1 MHSKLAL
8 VAKDPSLVE
17 DVTEAYF
24 SKGVGYLLPIRQ
36 ILRPHGESLIEPMKK
51 RLTKDATNNDEQR
64 FRAAIALAEFQN
76 EPSDLVWDRDTTKF
90 VAEQLVSA
98 NPEFQP
104 IYRKGLRSVK
114 EKLVGALAEL
124 FTDKS
129 LKETQSLSAANSL
142 ADFASDDPLQITDLL
157 MEANP
162 EQYAILYPLIKKGI
176 TADAITKLK
185 EVASA
190 LPADELGSVPRI
202 AFGQKRANAAV
213 TMLKLGEKESVLPVF
228 NWTDD
233 PEALTQF
240 IFRCKPRGIPV
251 EALLDL
257 LDLVSVDPMKY
268 PKDTRYA
275 LLLSIGEYGRS
286 EIPASRIELLIK
298 RLADWYANDP
308 SSGIH
313 GASGWLL
320 RYLGEKEI
328 ADRVDQTP
336 VPYSPDREWFTLAIT
351 VKPTPPTQPKPEKQ
365 EESEASE
372 TKAEESNTEKPE
384 PPPEPLPP
392 KTFYYTF
399 IVHPSGEYTISSVE
413 DEVDRRKS
421 NEVRHTVSLTRP
433 FALLDREV
441 TYDEMISFKPNP
453 YAGWLR
459 QDGIPASNPCDG

>member
-1 MHSKLAL
+1 M
-8 VAKDPSLVE
+8 
-17 DVTEAYF
+17 
-24 SKGVGYLLPIRQ
+24 
-36 ILRPHGESLIEPMKK
+36 
-51 RLTKDATNNDEQR
+51 
-64 FRAAIALAEFQN
+64 
-76 EPSDLVWDRDTTKF
+76 
-90 VAEQLVSA
+90 AEQLVSA

-142 ADFASDDPLQITDLL
+142 ADFASDDPLQIAELL
-157 MEANP
+157 TEANV
-162 EQYAILYPLIKKGI
+162 EQYEILFPLIKKGI

-286 EIPASRIELLIK
+286 EIPASRIELL
-298 RLADWYANDP
+298 
-308 SSGIH
+308 
-313 GASGWLL
+313 
-320 RYLGEKEI
+320 
-328 ADRVDQTP
+328 
-336 VPYSPDREWFTLAIT
+336 
-351 VKPTPPTQPKPEKQ
+351 
-365 EESEASE
+365 
-372 TKAEESNTEKPE
+372 
-384 PPPEPLPP
+384 
-392 KTFYYTF
+392 
-399 IVHPSGEYTISSVE
+399 
-413 DEVDRRKS
+413 
-421 NEVRHTVSLTRP
+421 
-433 FALLDREV
+433 
-441 TYDEMISFKPNP
+441 
-453 YAGWLR
+453 
-459 QDGIPASNPCDG
+459 